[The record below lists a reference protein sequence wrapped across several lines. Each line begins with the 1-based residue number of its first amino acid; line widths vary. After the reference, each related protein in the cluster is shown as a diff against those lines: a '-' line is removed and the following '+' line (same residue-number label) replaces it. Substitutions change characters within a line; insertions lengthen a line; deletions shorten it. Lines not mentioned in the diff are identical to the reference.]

1 MHWTCSHLA
10 HQCNMDAPP
19 LRQTP
24 CPDHHMLPRVALNSA
39 LQRHETERLCNLQ
52 VATPRDPASARLG
65 ESLYMFLPRSVVG
78 NLRDGVVMEL
88 DRLRARHLPFF
99 CLQNRCAVVLPSPGN
114 ACLYIVILVLCCVCM
129 LCSSQDCTNQH
140 LYCMGWSFPIVTVF
154 AALHV
159 SIWSDQGAKMCLAGT
174 ASPELSTMPIN

>member
-1 MHWTCSHLA
+1 MLPSCAPQRSLLCSVGYMPWTCSHLA
-10 HQCNMDAPP
+10 HQCKKDGPP
-19 LRQTP
+19 LRHTP
-24 CPDHHMLPRVALNSA
+24 LDSA
-39 LQRHETERLCNLQ
+39 LKRQERGRLCNLQ

-99 CLQNRCAVVLPSPGN
+99 CLQNRCAVLLPSPGS
-114 ACLYIVILVLCCVCM
+114 ACLLVILVLCSVRR
-129 LCSSQDCTNQH
+129 LCSSQDCRNQQI
-140 LYCMGWSFPIVTVF
+140 LAFSMCAGTCRGSSCPIATGF

-159 SIWSDQGAKMCLAGT
+159 ST
-174 ASPELSTMPIN
+174 H